1 MNLLFRKIGVA
12 KACDLKKHQKKAM
25 EETMRLRPAGWFAAV
40 SAAASLTLTP
50 APQVLAAEKYPDK
63 PIRIIVPYL
72 AGGLVD
78 TLARATGNKVAES
91 LGQPVIVVDRPGA
104 SSIIGM
110 EACARAKPD
119 GYTLCMTVAD
129 SLSYNPQLFA
139 KLPYDPEKDFV
150 PVLRLAWTNNLI
162 AANAKAPFD
171 NYEQMVAYAK
181 EHPGVIN
188 WATWG
193 PATLPDLYLRWI
205 AAHEGVKITGI
216 PYGGAAQGNTAVYSG
231 EVHVSYFGFGVA
243 APQIA
248 AGVMKP
254 IVTVGDKRSPF
265 MPDLPSLGEERA
277 DPGLQGYFGLY
288 APGGTPAEIIGLL
301 NKEFS
306 KAVGAADVQK
316 LYKASTLVWEPNTPE
331 QFAAFAKADRSAAA
345 KVFRSIG
352 VTPRA
357 APQ

>member
-1 MNLLFRKIGVA
+1 MSS
-12 KACDLKKHQKKAM
+12 
-25 EETMRLRPAGWFAAV
+25 RPAKYA
-40 SAAASLTLTP
+40 SALLAIAILTL
-50 APQVLAAEKYPDK
+50 AILAQTSRAENYPDK
-63 PIRIIVPYL
+63 SIRIIVPYL

-91 LGQPVIVVDRPGA
+91 LGQPVIVVNRPGA

-110 EACARAKPD
+110 EACARAESD

-129 SLSYNPQLFA
+129 SLSYNPQLFT
-139 KLPYDPEKDFV
+139 KLPYDPEKDFT

-162 AANAKAPFD
+162 AANTKAPFND
-171 NYEQMVAYAK
+171 YKEMVAYAK
-181 EHPGVIN
+181 EHPGAIN

-205 AAHEGVKITGI
+205 AAHEGIKMTAI

-231 EVHVSYFGFGVA
+231 EVHVSYFGIGVA

-254 IVTVGDKRSPF
+254 IVAVGDKRSPL

-288 APGGTPAEIIGLL
+288 APGGTPEEIVDVL

-306 KAVGAADVQK
+306 KAMVASDVQK
-316 LYKASTLVWEPNTPE
+316 LYKASTLIWEPNTPQ
-331 QFAAFAKADRSAAA
+331 QFAVFAKADRDAAA
-345 KVFRSIG
+345 KVFKSIG

>member
-1 MNLLFRKIGVA
+1 MCFKR
-12 KACDLKKHQKKAM
+12 
-25 EETMRLRPAGWFAAV
+25 AGWFAALCA
-40 SAAASLTLTP
+40 SALLTLTQTP
-50 APQVLAAEKYPDK
+50 TTLAAEKYPDR

-72 AGGLVD
+72 AGGLND
-78 TLARATGNKVAES
+78 TLARATGNKVAEA
-91 LGQPVIVVDRPGA
+91 LGQPVVVIDRPGA

-139 KLPYDPEKDFV
+139 KLPYDPEKDFT

-162 AANAKAPFD
+162 AANAKAPF
-171 NYEQMVAYAK
+171 NTYKQMVAYAK
-181 EHPGVIN
+181 AHPGAIN
-188 WATWG
+188 WGTWG

-205 AAHEGVKITGI
+205 AAREDVKITGI
-216 PYGGAAQGNTAVYSG
+216 PYGGAAQGNAAVYSG
-231 EVHVSYFGFGVA
+231 EVQVSYFGFGVA

-254 IVTVGDKRSPF
+254 IVTVGEKRSAF

-288 APGGTPAEIIGLL
+288 APGGTPKEIVDLL

-306 KAVGAADVQK
+306 KAVGAPEVQK

-331 QFAAFAKADRSAAA
+331 QFAAFAKADREAAA
-345 KVFRSIG
+345 KVFKSIG